1 MKKIIL
7 DVTFNIP
14 VRIDSPERLR
24 NLKISTQYLKKYFF
38 VNILIGEDSKK
49 PQLKKLSESDGYIYY
64 KNDTDVF
71 HRTKILNDLARAS
84 TTPFV
89 CNFDADIL
97 IPPIQMLKAIAM
109 IRTNKADMIL
119 PYGGMAKNIIESK
132 VPLIGKTL
140 DISTIKENDTYEMN
154 KNALGGAVLWNKQSF
169 IKFGM
174 ENENF
179 INWGYEDNERML
191 RAQKLGLKVFRVPGN
206 LYHLDHH
213 RNENDNFGQKYAN
226 HNADE
231 LNKVKKMKK
240 DKLKEYIG
248 TWEWLK

>member
-7 DVTFNIP
+7 DTTFTIP

-24 NLKISTQYLKKYFF
+24 NLKIATNYLKKYFF
-38 VNILIGEDSKK
+38 VNILIGEDSKE
-49 PQLKKLSESDGYIYY
+49 PQLKKLSQADGYIYY

-84 TTPFV
+84 ATPFI

-97 IPPIQMLKAIAM
+97 IPPLQILQAVGML
-109 IRTNKADMIL
+109 RTQKADMIL
-119 PYGGMAKNIIESK
+119 PYGGMAKNIIESRIPK
-132 VPLIGKTL
+132 IQNSLNL
-140 DISTIKENDTYEMN
+140 DSIKDKDTYEMN
-154 KNALGGAVLWNKQSF
+154 KHALGGAVLWNKQSF

-179 INWGYEDNERML
+179 INWGYEDNERME
-191 RAQKLGLKVFRVPGN
+191 RAQKLGLKIFRVPGN

-213 RNENDNFGQKYAN
+213 RGENDNFGQKFAKQN
-226 HNADE
+226 MSE
-231 LNKVKKMKK
+231 LKKIQSMKT

-248 TWEWLK
+248 AWEWTK